1 MIVIPLVLLYQYR
14 KRLELA
20 QLIPGNFNK
29 SILRSNIWIYSIGFF
44 GIGMLVIIIINLLH
58 KNTKTCV
65 AEVTSMVSELI
76 YPQEISI
83 DKFHSFLS

>member
-14 KRLELA
+14 KRLALSEVT
-20 QLIPGNFNK
+20 PGKLNK
-29 SILRSNIWIYSIGFF
+29 SILGSNLWIYAIGFF

-65 AEVTSMVSELI
+65 AEVTSMVNELLFPEANNS
-76 YPQEISI
+76 YSST
-83 DKFHSFLS
+83 SFLS